1 MPTKETIDKIDLNAV
16 RNKMREVI
24 VSTDNKYLLMYS
36 LVLLYE
42 LEIVLVS
49 ADCKG
54 ERALDKYG
62 YNTYGPDWVVLL
74 NVSNSFRHN
83 TYSVDNMKK
92 YLKRFIDAPVV
103 YKVLTARGFTEKEVD
118 RYIESSRALYN
129 IM

>member
-54 ERALDKYG
+54 
-62 YNTYGPDWVVLL
+62 
-74 NVSNSFRHN
+74 
-83 TYSVDNMKK
+83 
-92 YLKRFIDAPVV
+92 
-103 YKVLTARGFTEKEVD
+103 
-118 RYIESSRALYN
+118 
-129 IM
+129 